1 MLLLG
6 KIHSSP
12 QRCCACAV
20 CCQAI
25 LDNAAGA
32 CAVCLRLESVQL
44 VAAQVQDNAWL
55 TSAVNSKASS
65 IPRQDMV
72 RLAVMRWVLRFL
84 DPAAANTPDP
94 NSSNPNTC
102 AQLQWCVR
110 DVCVSNASF
119 SIPASDRL
127 LRCFEHVQSRCKSNK
142 KSSMPDWHDE
152 AES

>member
-1 MLLLG
+1 MLRMCCLLPG
-6 KIHSSP
+6 NFRQCCWCLCSLFETRECAICGSTGTRQCMAHLSSEF
-12 QRCCACAV
+12 
-20 CCQAI
+20 
-25 LDNAAGA
+25 N
-32 CAVCLRLESVQL
+32 
-44 VAAQVQDNAWL
+44 
-55 TSAVNSKASS
+55 S

-94 NSSNPNTC
+94 NSSNPSTC
-102 AQLQWCVR
+102 AQRQWCVR